1 MDSLRGIFPG
11 RGPVWGASCRTPL
24 SPRQGCSA
32 SCPPRVTSDRSAPF
46 VPVRIP
52 LAVGLKTGL
61 PSPVHGMK
69 GASSMWKEP
78 GRPLMTLTLAGALV
92 LVGCD
97 DSPTDPPLDPQP
109 SAVEVIAESA
119 ALTYIGAETS
129 LSAVVRDDTGAPIEG
144 ATVTWSSSEDAV
156 VSVSTEGQATAV
168 SSGSATIT
176 ATSGTAS
183 GNVTLDVIQEPDSI
197 AVSEEEILLVEIG
210 ATEQLE
216 VTLLDAG
223 GTPIEDAEITWSSSD
238 EVVATVSEDGVV
250 TAVGSGTAVVTA
262 ESGDHSATV
271 EVQVQPAASIQMDP
285 ADLSLTSIGATGT
298 VTATLRDAEGAAIVG
313 VPLNWSSSDED
324 VVTVDA
330 DGTVEAI
337 GVGTATISAGIGSI
351 EGSTS
356 VTVSQT
362 ADAIEL
368 TPAELTLV
376 TAGATAQLTAVVM
389 DAGGTEIEGAVATW
403 TSSDPAV
410 ATVDSEGEVTAIANG
425 TAVITA
431 QSGEA
436 TATSTVT
443 VDIDD

>member
-1 MDSLRGIFPG
+1 
-11 RGPVWGASCRTPL
+11 
-24 SPRQGCSA
+24 
-32 SCPPRVTSDRSAPF
+32 
-46 VPVRIP
+46 
-52 LAVGLKTGL
+52 
-61 PSPVHGMK
+61 
-69 GASSMWKEP
+69 MWKEL
-78 GRPLMTLTLAGALV
+78 GRPLTTLTLAGALV

-109 SAVEVIAESA
+109 SAVDVSAETST
-119 ALTYIGAETS
+119 LTWIGAETS
-129 LSAVVRDDTGAPIEG
+129 LSAVVRDDTGAPIDG
-144 ATVTWSSSEDAV
+144 ATVTWSSSDDGV

-183 GNVTLDVIQEPDSI
+183 GNVTLDVVQEPDSI

-216 VTLLDAG
+216 VSLLDAG
-223 GTPIEDAEITWSSSD
+223 GTPIEEAEITWSSSN
-238 EVVATVSEDGVV
+238 EAVATVTQDGVV

-262 ESGDHSATV
+262 ESGDHSAAV

-285 ADLSLTSIGATGT
+285 ADLALASIGATGT
-298 VTATLRDAEGAAIVG
+298 VTATLRDAEGAEIVG
-313 VPLNWSSSDED
+313 VPLDWSSSDED

-330 DGTVEAI
+330 EGTVEAI
-337 GVGTATISAGIGSI
+337 GVGTATVSAGIGSI
-351 EGSTS
+351 EGTTT
-356 VTVSQT
+356 VTVSQE

-368 TPAELTLV
+368 TPAEVTLV
-376 TAGATAQLTAVVM
+376 TAGATAQLTAVVT
-389 DAGGTEIEGAVATW
+389 DAGGTEIEGAVVTW
-403 TSSDPAV
+403 TSSDPEV
-410 ATVDSEGEVTAIANG
+410 ATVDSEGEVTAVANG

>member
-1 MDSLRGIFPG
+1 
-11 RGPVWGASCRTPL
+11 
-24 SPRQGCSA
+24 
-32 SCPPRVTSDRSAPF
+32 
-46 VPVRIP
+46 
-52 LAVGLKTGL
+52 
-61 PSPVHGMK
+61 
-69 GASSMWKEP
+69 MWKEL
-78 GRPLMTLTLAGALV
+78 GRPLTTLTLAGAFV

-109 SAVEVIAESA
+109 SAVDVSAEAST
-119 ALTYIGAETS
+119 LTYIGAETS
-129 LSAVVRDDTGAPIEG
+129 LSAVVRDDTGAPIDG
-144 ATVTWSSSEDAV
+144 ATVTWSSSDAGV

-168 SSGSATIT
+168 SSGTATIT
-176 ATSGTAS
+176 ATSGSAS
-183 GNVTLDVIQEPDSI
+183 GTTTLSVVQEPDSI

-223 GTPIEDAEITWSSSD
+223 GAPIEDAEITWSSSD
-238 EVVATVSEDGVV
+238 EAVATVSEDGVV
-250 TAVGSGTAVVTA
+250 TAVGSGTATVTA

-271 EVQVQPAASIQMDP
+271 EVQVQPATSIQMDP

-298 VTATLRDAEGAAIVG
+298 VTATLRDAEGAEIPG
-313 VPLNWSSSDED
+313 IPLTWSSSDED

-351 EGSTS
+351 EGTTT
-356 VTVSQT
+356 VTVSQQ

-368 TPAELTLV
+368 TPAEVTLV
-376 TAGATAQLTAVVM
+376 TAGATAQLTAVVT
-389 DAGGTEIEGAVATW
+389 DAGGTEIEGAVVTW
-403 TSSDPAV
+403 TSSDPDV
-410 ATVDSEGEVTAIANG
+410 ATVDAEGEVTAVANG

>member
-1 MDSLRGIFPG
+1 
-11 RGPVWGASCRTPL
+11 
-24 SPRQGCSA
+24 
-32 SCPPRVTSDRSAPF
+32 
-46 VPVRIP
+46 
-52 LAVGLKTGL
+52 
-61 PSPVHGMK
+61 
-69 GASSMWKEP
+69 MWKEL
-78 GRPLMTLTLAGALV
+78 GRPLTTLTLAGALV

-109 SAVEVIAESA
+109 SAVDVSAETST
-119 ALTYIGAETS
+119 LTYIGAETS
-129 LSAVVRDDTGAPIEG
+129 LSAVVRDDTGAPIDG
-144 ATVTWSSSEDAV
+144 ATVTWSSSDDGV

-183 GNVTLDVIQEPDSI
+183 GNVTLDVVQEPDSI

-216 VTLLDAG
+216 VSLLDAG
-223 GTPIEDAEITWSSSD
+223 GTPIEEAEITWSSSN
-238 EVVATVSEDGVV
+238 EAVATVTQDGVV

-262 ESGDHSATV
+262 ESGDHSAAV

-285 ADLSLTSIGATGT
+285 ADLALASIGATGT
-298 VTATLRDAEGAAIVG
+298 VTATLRDAEGAEIVG
-313 VPLNWSSSDED
+313 VPLDWSSSDED

-330 DGTVEAI
+330 EGTVEAI
-337 GVGTATISAGIGSI
+337 GVGTATVSAGIGSI
-351 EGSTS
+351 EGTTT
-356 VTVSQT
+356 VTVSQE

-368 TPAELTLV
+368 TPAEVTLV
-376 TAGATAQLTAVVM
+376 TAGATAQLTAVVT
-389 DAGGTEIEGAVATW
+389 DAGGTEIEGAVVTW
-403 TSSDPAV
+403 TSSDPEV
-410 ATVDSEGEVTAIANG
+410 ATVDSEGEVTAVANG

>member
-1 MDSLRGIFPG
+1 
-11 RGPVWGASCRTPL
+11 
-24 SPRQGCSA
+24 
-32 SCPPRVTSDRSAPF
+32 
-46 VPVRIP
+46 
-52 LAVGLKTGL
+52 
-61 PSPVHGMK
+61 
-69 GASSMWKEP
+69 MWKELT
-78 GRPLMTLTLAGALV
+78 RPLGTLTLAGAFV

-109 SAVEVIAESA
+109 SAVDVSAEAST
-119 ALTYIGAETS
+119 LTWIGAETS
-129 LSAVVRDDTGAPIEG
+129 LSAVVRDDTGAPIDN
-144 ATVTWSSSEDAV
+144 ATVTWSSSDDGV

-183 GNVTLDVIQEPDSI
+183 GNVTLDVVQEPDSI
-197 AVSEEEILLVEIG
+197 AVSEEEVLLVEVG

-223 GTPIEDAEITWSSSD
+223 GTPIEDAEVTWSSSD
-238 EVVATVSEDGVV
+238 GAVATVSEDGLV

-285 ADLSLTSIGATGT
+285 AEFSLTSIGDTAT
-298 VTATLRDAEGAAIVG
+298 VVATLRDAENAEIVG
-313 VPLNWSSSDED
+313 VPLDWSSSDEA
-324 VVTVDA
+324 VATVDA
-330 DGTVEAI
+330 DGRVEAVS
-337 GVGTATISAGIGSI
+337 VGTATITAGVGSI
-351 EGSTS
+351 EGTTT

-368 TPAELTLV
+368 SPSEVTLV
-376 TAGATAQLTAVVM
+376 TAGATAQLTAVVT
-389 DAGGTEIEGAVATW
+389 DAGGTEIDGAVVTW
-403 TSSDPAV
+403 TSSDTAV
-410 ATVDSEGEVTAIANG
+410 ATVDSEGEVTAVADG

-436 TATSTVT
+436 TATSSVT